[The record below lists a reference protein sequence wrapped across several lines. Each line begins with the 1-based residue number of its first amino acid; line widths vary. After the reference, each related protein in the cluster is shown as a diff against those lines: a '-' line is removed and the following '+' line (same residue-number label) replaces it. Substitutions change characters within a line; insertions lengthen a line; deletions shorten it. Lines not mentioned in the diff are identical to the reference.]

1 MGPVPIIKT
10 SQERSKS
17 ASSCSVEN
25 NLKLVTG
32 QACGAKLGESKK
44 LVLHNVDPIETE
56 TASYPWM
63 TLMFALFST
72 CKSMGQ
78 RSFTTCLA
86 FNGSAPATEWLRA
99 ESPERSLGYNPTLE
113 STLACS
119 NVLAFL
125 RIEII

>member
-1 MGPVPIIKT
+1 VDPVPIIKT

-17 ASSCSVEN
+17 ARSCSVEN
-25 NLKLVTG
+25 NPKLATG

-63 TLMFALFST
+63 TLIFALLST

-78 RSFTTCLA
+78 RSFRTCLA

>member
-1 MGPVPIIKT
+1 VDPVPIIKT

-25 NLKLVTG
+25 NLKLATG
-32 QACGAKLGESKK
+32 QSCGAKLGESKK

-63 TLMFALFST
+63 TLIFALLST

-78 RSFTTCLA
+78 RSFTICQA
-86 FNGSAPATEWLRA
+86 FNGQHLQASGSQQNHLKEVWDTIR
-99 ESPERSLGYNPTLE
+99 RS
-113 STLACS
+113 
-119 NVLAFL
+119 
-125 RIEII
+125 